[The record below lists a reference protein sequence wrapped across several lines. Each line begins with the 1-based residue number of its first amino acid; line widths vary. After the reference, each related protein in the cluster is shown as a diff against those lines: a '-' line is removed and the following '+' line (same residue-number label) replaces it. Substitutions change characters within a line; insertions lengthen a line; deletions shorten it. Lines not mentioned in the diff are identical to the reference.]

1 MNSVA
6 QIVFRA
12 EEYAKLFST
21 SPESTTDRIF
31 QSLQENLTHLYA
43 EVLNF
48 LVRTTM
54 FFQKSTLRM
63 CQTLSV
69 FRKTENIG
77 RYASAGFSPD
87 TKFQDILDQI
97 NRHEINVE
105 KDKNLLESEGR
116 VICSVSLNTCLLL

>member
-21 SPESTTDRIF
+21 SPESTDRIF

-63 CQTLSV
+63 CQALGV
-69 FRKTENIG
+69 FRKTEYIG
-77 RYASAGFSPD
+77 RYASAAFSRD

-97 NRHEINVE
+97 NKHEMNVE
-105 KDKNLLESEGR
+105 KDKNLLESEG
-116 VICSVSLNTCLLL
+116 